1 MSLWLIGAKISM
13 ASDFFLAAFKVPRQE
28 NHTHNIL
35 GEEKN
40 INEDYYIMLM
50 LT

>member
-1 MSLWLIGAKISM
+1 MVDRAKINM

-35 GEEKN
+35 GEERTSMKT
-40 INEDYYIMLM
+40 IILC
-50 LT
+50 